1 MKIVGFTNIENQIE
15 MVLKSDSSLMVN
27 RKPFFIPDW
36 SNDMQYTPCV
46 VVRVCKLGKH
56 VATKFASRYYDAIAP
71 GLNIHAED
79 CRVKGDY
86 VRAWAF
92 DGSLPVGTFQ
102 PLDAYMPNDL
112 IVSIDEAICRVSEL
126 MIIRQGDLIFIDR
139 AVPAQSL
146 VREEVLREELNGE
159 EILYC
164 KIK

>member
-1 MKIVGFTNIENQIE
+1 MKIVGFTNIENKIE

-36 SNDMQYTPCV
+36 SCDMQYTPCV

-56 VATKFASRYYDAIAP
+56 VAAKFARRYYDAIAP

-79 CRVKGDY
+79 CRKQGDY
-86 VRAWAF
+86 VRTWAF
-92 DGSLPVGTFQ
+92 DGSLPVGAFQ
-102 PLDAYMPNDL
+102 SLDSYMPTDL
-112 IVSIDEAICRVSEL
+112 IVDIDEAICRVSEL

-139 AVPAQSL
+139 AVPAKSL
-146 VREEVLREELNGE
+146 VREEVLREDVNGE
-159 EILYC
+159 EVLYC